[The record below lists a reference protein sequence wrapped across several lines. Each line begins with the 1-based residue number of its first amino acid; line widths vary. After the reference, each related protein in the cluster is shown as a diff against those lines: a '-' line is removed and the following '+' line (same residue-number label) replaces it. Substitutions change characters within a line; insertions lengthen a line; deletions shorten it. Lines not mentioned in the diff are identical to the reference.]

1 MGDRRDAN
9 RPTLQTHEGSS
20 QTRIQQTKNKR
31 EKAGLRR
38 QAQENH
44 KRQKNA
50 TMRHDDIPVK
60 RPTRELKRLDRQIKP
75 ERPLS

>member
-1 MGDRRDAN
+1 MGDIRSAN
-9 RPTLQTHEGSS
+9 RSTLKIHEGSS

-44 KRQKNA
+44 KRQKN
-50 TMRHDDIPVK
+50 MQ
-60 RPTRELKRLDRQIKP
+60 L
-75 ERPLS
+75 